1 MCFLMDLSV
10 VLTQLEKESVY
21 LTLGQQLPTAKL
33 KQKTEQGKKQNTAS
47 KSCEK
52 MPNHLTYTPWES
64 QEEKKD
70 DEVEEYLE
78 IMMQDLQN

>member
-1 MCFLMDLSV
+1 
-10 VLTQLEKESVY
+10 
-21 LTLGQQLPTAKL
+21 
-33 KQKTEQGKKQNTAS
+33 
-47 KSCEK
+47 